1 MSHLG
6 FSQLFYFLNLFIRQ
20 EVQVAD
26 NLWAV
31 PFILLFNGLQ
41 QQVGVPVAIPVT
53 AEETA
58 TSCFILETKKVG
70 EKFV

>member
-1 MSHLG
+1 MPHLG
-6 FSQLFYFLNLFIRQ
+6 FSQLFYFLNLFVGQ
-20 EVQVAD
+20 ELQIAD

-53 AEETA
+53 AEEAA
-58 TSCFILETKKVG
+58 TPCFILETKTV
-70 EKFV
+70 